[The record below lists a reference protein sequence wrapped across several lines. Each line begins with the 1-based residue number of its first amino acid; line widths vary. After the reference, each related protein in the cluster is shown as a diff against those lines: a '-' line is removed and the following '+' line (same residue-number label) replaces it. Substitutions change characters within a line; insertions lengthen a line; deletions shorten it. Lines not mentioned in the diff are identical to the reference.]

1 MPVLLESVSRG
12 ADQQS
17 RLEAQAWAS
26 PALWGPSRCSLT
38 SFFSITPC
46 WSILSTGVQLG
57 QGGKKNRVLGA
68 DRAPFCLRVRTGTA
82 LGVEHK
88 RSKATSNRAQ
98 KSSKLQGIQ

>member
-68 DRAPFCLRVRTGTA
+68 DRAPFFLPQGEDRDSFGS
-82 LGVEHK
+82 G
-88 RSKATSNRAQ
+88 AQ
-98 KSSKLQGIQ
+98 KEQGDFQQSTKK